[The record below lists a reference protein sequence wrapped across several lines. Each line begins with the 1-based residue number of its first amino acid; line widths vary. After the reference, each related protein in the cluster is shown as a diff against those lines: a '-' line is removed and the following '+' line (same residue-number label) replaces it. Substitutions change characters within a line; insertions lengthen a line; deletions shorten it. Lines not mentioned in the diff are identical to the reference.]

1 MTVVPVSPLG
11 VELSPNGLFHQ
22 SEVKTKFVSYLKEK
36 SDNYVV
42 FFFLFSVYIVMP
54 NALYPSI
61 DKFCRNCK
69 GFNLVFDFVSR
80 AASLFGPAVFLKSYI
95 IAVVNAMHL
104 KPGNFYTKYC
114 SFRFINLCFFLV
126 LVPTGQLRN
135 LNT

>member
-1 MTVVPVSPLG
+1 
-11 VELSPNGLFHQ
+11 
-22 SEVKTKFVSYLKEK
+22 
-36 SDNYVV
+36 
-42 FFFLFSVYIVMP
+42 MP

-114 SFRFINLCFFLV
+114 SFRFIDLCFFFSSSSHGPAPELEYLV
-126 LVPTGQLRN
+126 VIRQANSYAHSATHQ
-135 LNT
+135 